1 MSKYYQKHKE
11 RLHKEPRESYQ
22 NISREEKDKRRN
34 KAQER
39 YQNFIEEEKSNYWNT
54 LTIPRKLNLFHGL
67 VLEM

>member
-1 MSKYYQKHKE
+1 MSVYYQKYKE

-34 KAQER
+34 KARER
-39 YQNFIEEEKSNYWNT
+39 YQNFIEEEKSNYWTT
-54 LTIPRKLNLFHGL
+54 LKIPRKLNLFHGL